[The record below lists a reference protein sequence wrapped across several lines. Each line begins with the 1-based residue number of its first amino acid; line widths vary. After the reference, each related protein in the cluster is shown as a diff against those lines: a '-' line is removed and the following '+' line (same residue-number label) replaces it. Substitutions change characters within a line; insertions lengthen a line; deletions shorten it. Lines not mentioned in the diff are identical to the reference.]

1 MRIWHKILM
10 FTGVFALLQACSVK
24 YSLGNPGSI
33 PPEAKTFTIP
43 LFVDGGVGPGYLT
56 QNMTNALRSVIISQ
70 SRLTQQNEGGDLVF
84 EGKVTQYVT
93 DVAGLQGT
101 TTTTNTNTSDLAAQA
116 VLTIK
121 VKVKYTNPYDETKNF
136 DQEFSDK
143 EFYPAQAILSDVENV
158 LITRI
163 VDKIAQAIFDRAFG
177 DW

>member
-1 MRIWHKILM
+1 MRIWHKIIT
-10 FTGVFALLQACSVK
+10 FIGVFALLQACSVK

-70 SRLTQQNEGGDLVF
+70 SRLAQQNEGGDLVF

-143 EFYPAQAILSDVENV
+143 EFYPAQAILSNVENE

>member
-1 MRIWHKILM
+1 MRIWHKTIT
-10 FTGVFALLQACSVK
+10 FIGVFALLQACSVK

-70 SRLTQQNEGGDLVF
+70 SRLAQQNEGGDLVF

-101 TTTTNTNTSDLAAQA
+101 TTTTASNTSDLAAQA

-143 EFYPAQAILSDVENV
+143 EFYPREAILSNVENE

>member
-1 MRIWHKILM
+1 M

-101 TTTTNTNTSDLAAQA
+101 TTTTTTTTTTNTNTSDLAAQA